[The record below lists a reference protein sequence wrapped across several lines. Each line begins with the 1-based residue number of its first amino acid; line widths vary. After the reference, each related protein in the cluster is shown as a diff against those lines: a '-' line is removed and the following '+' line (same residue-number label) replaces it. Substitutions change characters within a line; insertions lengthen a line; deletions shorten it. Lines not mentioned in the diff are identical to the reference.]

1 MVSRWGFG
9 VRVRAGGTSERERLQ
24 DMAPVL
30 LRTTWDGVPEL
41 QTGFTRS
48 LRPWAGHD
56 GQGTPERPQ
65 DDVKDQN
72 QLLEQIVF

>member
-1 MVSRWGFG
+1 
-9 VRVRAGGTSERERLQ
+9 
-24 DMAPVL
+24 MAPVL

-48 LRPWAGHD
+48 LRPWAGHE

-65 DDVKDQN
+65 DDVKDQD